1 MHAIVQS
8 LRVPGFG
15 RLAATYT
22 LNEVADWLA
31 TIALSILVYDATR
44 DPLATTALFVFAK
57 FLPAFLVPPLT
68 ARFEGMPVGRVLG
81 GAYVLETI
89 ALIALATTSGS
100 FWLPA
105 ILALALFDGTLA
117 AVARAT
123 TRAATVAVLEPVGQL
138 REGNAALN
146 IGFSVM
152 NAGAPIV
159 AAALVAVL
167 GPGAVLAIAA
177 GIFALLAVLIAT
189 ASGLPAGEPEP

>member
-44 DPLATTALFVFAK
+44 DPFATTALFVCAK

-68 ARFEGMPVGRVLG
+68 ARLDGLPVGRVLG
-81 GAYVLETI
+81 GAYVIETA
-89 ALIALATTSGS
+89 ALVALAVTSDA

-105 ILALALFDGTLA
+105 VLALALLDGTLA

-123 TRAATVAVLEPVGQL
+123 TRTATVAILEPAGQL

-146 IGFSVM
+146 VGFSAM
-152 NAGAPIV
+152 NAGAPI
-159 AAALVAVL
+159 
-167 GPGAVLAIAA
+167 AA
-177 GIFALLAVLIAT
+177 GAL
-189 ASGLPAGEPEP
+189 